1 MGTHVREQ
9 EPLVSTTLPT
19 IGRRA
24 LVSGGLAALAVLVAP
39 ALAQSAPDPMFAAI
53 AEHTRLWEALEAACR
68 QEGRAMTMF
77 GSRSAEHAAAM
88 RGVEAAMAPEGA
100 ALNRLLET
108 VPATPAGL
116 LAWLDHLGS
125 PMGFGEDGPS
135 DQEFPAILATV
146 RAFAEMAHA

>member
-9 EPLVSTTLPT
+9 ETLAPTALPT

-24 LVSGGLAALAVLVAP
+24 LVGGGLVALAAP
-39 ALAQSAPDPMFAAI
+39 ALAHSAPEPMFAAI

-68 QEGRAMTMF
+68 AEGRAMNTF

-100 ALNRLLET
+100 ALHRLLAT

-125 PMGFGEDGPS
+125 PMGFGEDGPTEE
-135 DQEFPAILATV
+135 EFPAILATM
-146 RAFAEMAHA
+146 RAFVEVAHA

>member
-1 MGTHVREQ
+1 MN
-9 EPLVSTTLPT
+9 
-19 IGRRA
+19 A
-24 LVSGGLAALAVLVAP
+24 
-39 ALAQSAPDPMFAAI
+39 
-53 AEHTRLWEALEAACR
+53 
-68 QEGRAMTMF
+68 F

-135 DQEFPAILATV
+135 EDEFPAILATV
-146 RAFAEMAHA
+146 RAFAEASHA